1 MNIEQICNLM
11 IKHYTMTPNQ
21 GKKKQQCSCCGTIE
35 SLTWCPGPTG
45 SSSLCNACGLQ
56 YKKNGERPRM
66 IDLVLVGETAKWIKR
81 NNTTLKWKEWD
92 ANQTDP
98 RIIEWKQY
106 EMNNFVK
113 SKKRKLAFF

>member
-1 MNIEQICNLM
+1 
-11 IKHYTMTPNQ
+11 
-21 GKKKQQCSCCGTIE
+21 
-35 SLTWCPGPTG
+35 
-45 SSSLCNACGLQ
+45 
-56 YKKNGERPRM
+56 M
-66 IDLVLVGETAKWIKR
+66 IDRVLVGETAKWIKR